1 MFKRSIIL
9 SITLFLLIS
18 SFNLSYA
25 LDQNIIDIIR
35 IVDRLHRSDTSN
47 QEMEMTIITPNWE
60 RSMTFEMW
68 SEKMDKTFI
77 YIKAPKK
84 DLGTTTLRT
93 NREMWNFFP
102 NINKVMKVPPSM
114 MMGSWMGSDF
124 TNDDLAK
131 ESSLESDYTGSF
143 IVPEDKENY
152 NIELIPKGTAA
163 IVWGKITV
171 KVRKSDMMPLEQAFY
186 DEKGQMMRIM
196 EFKDV
201 KTFDGKLK
209 PSIIEIRPVN
219 KTGYKTTI
227 QIKNAKFDR
236 KLDKDIFTL
245 RNLQK
250 VR

>member
-1 MFKRSIIL
+1 MSKPISI
-9 SITLFLLIS
+9 LLIIVLLFIS
-18 SFNLSYA
+18 NLSVSSA
-25 LDQNIIDIIR
+25 LEPNIYEIIR
-35 IVDRLHRSDTSN
+35 IVDRLHRSNTSN
-47 QEMEMTIITPNWE
+47 QEIEMTIITPNWE
-60 RSMTFEMW
+60 RTLAFDLWTEG
-68 SEKMDKTFI
+68 MDKTFI
-77 YIKAPKK
+77 YIKSPKK
-84 DLGTTTLRT
+84 DLGTATLRIK
-93 NREMWNFFP
+93 REMWNFFP

-131 ESSLESDYTGSF
+131 ESSLETDYTGQF
-143 IVPEDKENY
+143 IDPEDKDNY

-196 EFKDV
+196 ELKDV
-201 KTFDGKLK
+201 KNFDGKLK
-209 PSIIEIRPVN
+209 PSILEMRQINKKGN
-219 KTGYKTTI
+219 KTI
-227 QIKNAKFDR
+227 IKIINAEFDR

-250 VR
+250 SR

>member
-1 MFKRSIIL
+1 MSKRSLI
-9 SITLFLLIS
+9 LLITGLLLILTS
-18 SFNLSYA
+18 TLSYA
-25 LDQNIIDIIR
+25 LDQNIVEIIR

-47 QEMEMTIITPNWE
+47 QEMEMTIVTPNWE
-60 RSMTFEMW
+60 RSMTFEIW
-68 SEKMDKTFI
+68 TEKMDKTFI

-84 DLGTTTLRT
+84 DLGTTTLRI

-131 ESSLESDYTGSF
+131 ESSLESDYIGSF

-171 KVRKSDMMPLEQAFY
+171 KVRKSDMMPLEQVFY
-186 DEKGQMMRIM
+186 DEKGQKMRIM

-209 PSIIEIRPVN
+209 PSILEMRPLN
-219 KTGYKTTI
+219 KNGYKTV
-227 QIKNAKFDR
+227 IKIIDAKFDR
-236 KLDKDIFTL
+236 KLEKDIFSL

-250 VR
+250 TR